1 MKSNKQFILYFVL
14 ALFIGILGGAYFS
27 NVLLRK
33 MPALNSNKLS
43 AIINLISDNYVDSL
57 SSEEFVENAI
67 PKIVSGLDPHSVYI
81 PASDLQ
87 EVNEDLEGSFSGI
100 GVQFN
105 ITEDTISIVSVI
117 TGGPS
122 EKVGL
127 MPGDRIVSINDTTFV
142 GKQVT
147 NEKVMKKL
155 RGKEGSL
162 VKLGIKRSTS
172 KSLLSF
178 KIERG
183 EIPVNTV
190 DVSYMVEPG
199 IGYVKISKFGDNTYE
214 EFLSA
219 VAKLQEKNCKNYV
232 IDLRGNPGGF
242 LNVAIEMANEFL
254 PEGRLIVYTEGKTMK
269 RSDAISNGTG
279 TLQNSQVVVL
289 IDEFSASS
297 SEIFAGAM
305 QDNDRGM
312 IVGRRSYGK
321 GLVQQQFELSDGS
334 ALRLTIARYFTPS
347 GRSIQKDYKLGAVDD
362 YEQDIVNRYLHGEFY
377 SQDSIKQNKKK
388 EYKTVAGRKVY
399 GGGGIMPDVFVPRD
413 TIGVNSY
420 FNNLVNSGV
429 LYQFCF
435 WYSDKNRSK
444 LKQYK
449 DYKSLWAYLKSSD
462 LVWNLADYAHEKGV
476 RRRPIYIEMS
486 RKLIETQ
493 LHAYIARNILGDE
506 AFYPILLQDDPAMN
520 RALRALKSNEATKL
534 SVKAKVV
541 SRSK

>member
-1 MKSNKQFILYFVL
+1 MKSNKQFILYFLL

-27 NVLLRK
+27 NILLRK

-43 AIINLISDNYVDSL
+43 AILNLISDNYVDSL
-57 SSEEFVENAI
+57 SADEFVENAI

-127 MPGDRIVSINDTTFV
+127 MPGDRIVKINDSLFV

-190 DVSYMVEPG
+190 DVAYMVEPG
-199 IGYVKISKFGDNTYE
+199 IGYVKISKFGDNTYV
-214 EFLSA
+214 EFISA
-219 VAKLQEKNCKNYV
+219 IAKLQEKNCKNYI

-312 IVGRRSYGK
+312 IIGRRSYGK

-347 GRSIQKDYKLGAVDD
+347 GRSIQKDYKLGAVED

-388 EYKTVAGRKVY
+388 EYKTLSGRKVY

-413 TIGVNSY
+413 TFGVNSY
-420 FNNLVNSGV
+420 FNSLVNSGV

-435 WYSDKNRSK
+435 WYSDKNRMK

-449 DYKSLWAYLKSSD
+449 DYKSLWAYLKSND
-462 LVWNLADYAHEKGV
+462 LVWDLANYAHDKGV

-486 RKLIETQ
+486 RRLIENQ
-493 LHAYIARNILGDE
+493 VHAYIARNILGDE
-506 AFYPILLQDDPAMN
+506 AFYPILLQDDPAMT
-520 RALRALKSNEATKL
+520 RALNALKNKEAMKL
-534 SVKAKVV
+534 SAKGQAVA
-541 SRSK
+541 RSK

>member
-1 MKSNKQFILYFVL
+1 
-14 ALFIGILGGAYFS
+14 
-27 NVLLRK
+27 
-33 MPALNSNKLS
+33 
-43 AIINLISDNYVDSL
+43 
-57 SSEEFVENAI
+57 
-67 PKIVSGLDPHSVYI
+67 
-81 PASDLQ
+81 
-87 EVNEDLEGSFSGI
+87 
-100 GVQFN
+100 
-105 ITEDTISIVSVI
+105 
-117 TGGPS
+117 
-122 EKVGL
+122 
-127 MPGDRIVSINDTTFV
+127 V

-444 LKQYK
+444 LIQYK
-449 DYKSLWAYLKSSD
+449 DFKSLWAYLKSSD